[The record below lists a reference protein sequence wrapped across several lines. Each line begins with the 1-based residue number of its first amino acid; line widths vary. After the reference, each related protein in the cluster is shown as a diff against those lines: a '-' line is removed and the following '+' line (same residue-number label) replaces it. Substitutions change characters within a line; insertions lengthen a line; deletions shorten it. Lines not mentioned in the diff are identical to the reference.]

1 MKLED
6 VLKSEEIVETL
17 EAFSKSLEISV
28 WLSDPQIEEVNKI
41 SPVWGEKPGKKEL
54 TRAGM
59 LKAECKPGR
68 IEMRRKAVAQRKP
81 IIELC
86 PLQLYVFTAPIF
98 IGDEL
103 IGFFEGDGA
112 KARPMDE
119 EWRKIV
125 QEKQKKYG
133 FDIKLIEE
141 CVGEKTRIKSKEE
154 LAGMIDVVV
163 SSIKLYL
170 ELMKK
175 QEEFIK
181 HLIEISRDIT
191 KTAKNI
197 QTLGINAAI
206 ESARL
211 GEKGAGFAVV
221 ASEIKK
227 VGDLVSQ
234 QAKRLKEHID
244 ELML

>member
-1 MKLED
+1 MKLET
-6 VLKSEEIVETL
+6 VLKSKEIVETL

-28 WLSDPQIEEVNKI
+28 WLSDPQIERINKI
-41 SPVWGEKPGKKEL
+41 SPVWGEKPAKKEIE
-54 TRAGM
+54 RVGM
-59 LKAECKPGR
+59 LKAECQPHR
-68 IEMRRKAVAQRKP
+68 IEIRRKAVAQRKP

-86 PLQLYVFTAPIF
+86 PLQLYIFTAPIF
-98 IGDEL
+98 IDDEL

-119 EWRKIV
+119 EWRKIAE
-125 QEKQKKYG
+125 EKQRQYG
-133 FDIKLIEE
+133 FDIKIIEE
-141 CVGEKTRIKSKEE
+141 CVGENTRIKSKEE

-170 ELMKK
+170 ELLKK
-175 QEEFIK
+175 QEAFIK
-181 HLIEISRDIT
+181 QLIEISKNIT

-206 ESARL
+206 ESAKL

-234 QAKRLKEHID
+234 QAKVLKEHID
-244 ELML
+244 KLML